1 MRARYLQL
9 WAQFGPI
16 VATHRFFDYSTVPTP
31 RPMSKATPSR
41 PFRILRLSI
50 TSQHVFKI
58 EKRTQKQY
66 TMVEAMTDAPTPRKR
81 GRPRNATHDQQAPER
96 RRRQLRV
103 AQQAYRKRKET
114 TIVNLQSREQEL
126 ESGIEELSESFLSFS
141 NLLLE
146 AGILQNQTRVTV
158 ALQKITQQCVSL
170 AKKGCDEAEQPAA
183 PADVSPSTSP
193 TLSDTQDIISNSNPL
208 ITQLDSLPIIGDTF
222 QSSSDL
228 AAQWPGLSPAPPFQE
243 QAILPFGIPLSCPN
257 IPFSSVPSPALNF
270 PTIVSPDNLL
280 KQGRWTLSHLIVR
293 QCCET
298 GYYLLTSLSGDDPRV
313 KAIFGKR
320 LAIDE
325 RNCLIS
331 GFVAVMHDEI
341 GDTIELRTKVLSSR
355 RNSYSPE
362 RLAVSSRTWQI
373 VNESGANEWMDAS
386 GVQRLLQQRGICIQD
401 PSSPLSSPRFNSAP
415 QLNAAIFIKYL
426 SLCTICLGRGP
437 AFRKPDV
444 ENAIRF
450 ATLDDPWAFNP
461 VCEIP

>member
-1 MRARYLQL
+1 
-9 WAQFGPI
+9 
-16 VATHRFFDYSTVPTP
+16 
-31 RPMSKATPSR
+31 
-41 PFRILRLSI
+41 
-50 TSQHVFKI
+50 
-58 EKRTQKQY
+58 
-66 TMVEAMTDAPTPRKR
+66 MTDAHAPRKR

-114 TIVNLQSREQEL
+114 TIVNLQSRIQEL

-141 NLLLE
+141 NLLFE
-146 AGILQNQTRVTV
+146 AGILQNQPRVTP
-158 ALQKITQQCVSL
+158 ALQKVTRQCVSL
-170 AKKGCDEAEQPAA
+170 AKRGCDEAEQPAA

-193 TLSDTQDIISNSNPL
+193 TLSDTQDIISNYKPL
-208 ITQLDSLPIIGDTF
+208 ITQLDSLPIIGDAF

-228 AAQWPGLSPAPPFQE
+228 AAQWPGLSQLAPTPPFQE
-243 QAILPFGIPLSCPN
+243 QAILPFGIALSSPN
-257 IPFSSVPSPALNF
+257 IPFSSIPSPALNF
-270 PTIVSPDNLL
+270 PTIVSPDNLV
-280 KQGRWTLSHLIVR
+280 KQGRWTLSHLLVR

-341 GDTIELRTKVLSSR
+341 GDTIELRTKVLNSR

-373 VNESGANEWMDAS
+373 VNESGADEWMDAS
-386 GVQRLLQQRGICIQD
+386 GVQRLLQQRGIRIQD
-401 PSSPLSSPRFNSAP
+401 PSSALSSPWFNSAL
-415 QLNAAIFIKYL
+415 QLNVASFIKYL
-426 SLCTICLGRGP
+426 SLCPICLGRGP
-437 AFRKPDV
+437 AFRKRDV
-444 ENAIRF
+444 ENAIRL

-461 VCEIP
+461 VC

>member
-1 MRARYLQL
+1 
-9 WAQFGPI
+9 
-16 VATHRFFDYSTVPTP
+16 
-31 RPMSKATPSR
+31 
-41 PFRILRLSI
+41 
-50 TSQHVFKI
+50 
-58 EKRTQKQY
+58 
-66 TMVEAMTDAPTPRKR
+66 MVEAMTDAHAPRKR
-81 GRPRNATHDQQAPER
+81 GRPRNATDDQQAPER

-114 TIVNLQSREQEL
+114 TIVNLQSRIREL

-141 NLLLE
+141 NLLFE
-146 AGILQNQTRVTV
+146 AGILQNQPRVTS

-170 AKKGCDEAEQPAA
+170 AKRGCDEAGQPAA

-193 TLSDTQDIISNSNPL
+193 TLSDTQDLISNYKPL
-208 ITQLDSLPIIGDTF
+208 ITQLDSLPIIGDVF
-222 QSSSDL
+222 QSSPDL
-228 AAQWPGLSPAPPFQE
+228 AAQWPGLSQLPPTPPFQE
-243 QAILPFGIPLSCPN
+243 QAILPFGIALSSPN
-257 IPFSSVPSPALNF
+257 IPFSSIPSPAMNF

-280 KQGRWTLSHLIVR
+280 KQGRWTLSHLLVR

-341 GDTIELRTKVLSSR
+341 GDTIELRTKVLNSR

-373 VNESGANEWMDAS
+373 VNESGADEWMDAS
-386 GVQRLLQQRGICIQD
+386 GVQRLLQQRGIRIQD
-401 PSSPLSSPRFNSAP
+401 PSSALSSPRFNSAP
-415 QLNAAIFIKYL
+415 QLNAASFIKYL
-426 SLCTICLGRGP
+426 SLCPICLGRGP
-437 AFRKPDV
+437 AFRKRDV
-444 ENAIRF
+444 ENAIRL

-461 VCEIP
+461 VCETP

>member
-1 MRARYLQL
+1 
-9 WAQFGPI
+9 
-16 VATHRFFDYSTVPTP
+16 
-31 RPMSKATPSR
+31 
-41 PFRILRLSI
+41 
-50 TSQHVFKI
+50 
-58 EKRTQKQY
+58 
-66 TMVEAMTDAPTPRKR
+66 MVEAMNDAPAPRKR
-81 GRPRNATHDQQAPER
+81 GRPRIATDDQQAPELELTQGIQR

-114 TIVNLQSREQEL
+114 TIVNLQSRVQEL
-126 ESGIEELSESFLSFS
+126 ELGIEELSVSFLSFS
-141 NLLLE
+141 NLLFE
-146 AGILQNQTRVTV
+146 AGILQNRPRVTA

-170 AKKGCDEAEQPAA
+170 AKRGCDEAEQPAA

-193 TLSDTQDIISNSNPL
+193 TLSDTQDIISNYNPL
-208 ITQLDSLPIIGDTF
+208 ITQLDSLPIIGDAF

-228 AAQWPGLSPAPPFQE
+228 AAQWPGLSQLPPTPPFRE
-243 QAILPFGIPLSCPN
+243 QAILPFGIALSSPN
-257 IPFSSVPSPALNF
+257 IPFSSIPSPALNF

-280 KQGRWTLSHLIVR
+280 KQGRWTLSHLLVR
-293 QCCET
+293 QCCEI

-341 GDTIELRTKVLSSR
+341 GDTIELRTKVLNSR

-362 RLAVSSRTWQI
+362 RLALSSRTWQI
-373 VNESGANEWMDAS
+373 VNESGADEWMDAS
-386 GVQRLLQQRGICIQD
+386 GVQRLLQQRGIRIQD

-415 QLNAAIFIKYL
+415 QLNAASFIKYL
-426 SLCTICLGRGP
+426 SLCPICLGRGP
-437 AFRKPDV
+437 AFRKRDV
-444 ENAIRF
+444 ENAIRL

-461 VCEIP
+461 VYEIPRIMYNNNNCLQ

>member
-1 MRARYLQL
+1 
-9 WAQFGPI
+9 
-16 VATHRFFDYSTVPTP
+16 
-31 RPMSKATPSR
+31 
-41 PFRILRLSI
+41 
-50 TSQHVFKI
+50 
-58 EKRTQKQY
+58 
-66 TMVEAMTDAPTPRKR
+66 MVEAMTDAPAHRKR
-81 GRPRNATHDQQAPER
+81 GRPRNATDDQQAPEK

-114 TIVNLQSREQEL
+114 TIVNLQSRVQEL
-126 ESGIEELSESFLSFS
+126 ELGIEELSESFLSFS
-141 NLLLE
+141 NLLFE
-146 AGILQNQTRVTV
+146 AGILQNQPRVTA
-158 ALQKITQQCVSL
+158 ALQKVTQQYVSL
-170 AKKGCDEAEQPAA
+170 AKRGSDEAEQPAA

-193 TLSDTQDIISNSNPL
+193 TLSDTQDIISNYNPL
-208 ITQLDSLPIIGDTF
+208 ITQLDSLPIIGDAF

-228 AAQWPGLSPAPPFQE
+228 AAQWPGLSQLPPTPPFQE
-243 QAILPFGIPLSCPN
+243 QAILPFGIALSSPN
-257 IPFSSVPSPALNF
+257 IPFSSISSAALNF

-280 KQGRWTLSHLIVR
+280 KQGRWTLSHLLVR

-331 GFVAVMHDEI
+331 GFVAVMQDEI
-341 GDTIELRTKVLSSR
+341 GDTIELRTKVLNSR

-362 RLAVSSRTWQI
+362 RLAISSRTWQI
-373 VNESGANEWMDAS
+373 VNESGADEWMDAS
-386 GVQRLLQQRGICIQD
+386 GVQRLLQQRGIRIQD

-415 QLNAAIFIKYL
+415 QLNAASFIKYL

-437 AFRKPDV
+437 AFRKRDV
-444 ENAIRF
+444 ENAIRL